1 MAPRTD
7 IRLVVL
13 SDDFGM
19 CEAVNE
25 GIAQAFT
32 RGLLTDANL
41 MAPCPAFPQAAKI
54 AKDLRIPVGMHA
66 TYTAEWDTLR
76 WGPLTEL
83 KSMVQPDGTF
93 HTTVAD
99 AWKQADDKE
108 TEAEFEAQWWR
119 ITQAGLKVTHI
130 CEHMGAERQLAALF
144 GKKCREKKVP
154 YRNFSLNGDQL
165 GIPRYRYDSVFASS
179 GQSTDLSVTK
189 SKLKQWLHSIGPG
202 YHLWATHC
210 AIDDPSLDKLCS
222 PAHVG
227 FHWART
233 YRAIDQSLVLDPEV
247 RGWIEARG
255 IERISIAQCPVVGL

>member
-1 MAPRTD
+1 MSD
-7 IRLVVL
+7 IHLVVL

-41 MAPCPAFPQAAKI
+41 MASCPAFPQAAQM
-54 AKDLRIPVGMHA
+54 AKDLKIPVGMHA

-76 WGPLTEL
+76 WGPLTAA

-93 HTTVAD
+93 HTSVEA
-99 AWKQADDKE
+99 AWKKADDG
-108 TEAEFEAQWWR
+108 EAEREFEAQWKR
-119 ITQAGLKVTHI
+119 ITGAGLKVTHI

-144 GKKCREKKVP
+144 AKKCWEKKLP
-154 YRNFSLNGDQL
+154 YRNFSLDGDKH
-165 GIPRYRYDSVFASS
+165 GIPHYQYDSVFASS
-179 GQSTDLSVTK
+179 GQSTDLATTRGR
-189 SKLKQWLHSIGPG
+189 LKEWLHSIGPG

-210 AIDDPSLDKLCS
+210 AIDHPSLDKLCS
-222 PAHVG
+222 PSHVG
-227 FHWART
+227 YHWART

-247 RGWIEARG
+247 RGWIEGRR
-255 IERISIAQCPVVGL
+255 IQRISIAQCPVVGF